1 MRSLCLLYVNIQDG
15 DTALIMAA
23 FRGHDAIVRL
33 LLTYPGINV
42 NMQDIRVP
50 QILTLLVSVHVN
62 H

>member
-1 MRSLCLLYVNIQDG
+1 
-15 DTALIMAA
+15 MAA
-23 FRGHDAIVRL
+23 FRGLDAIVRL